1 MTPREVFDLAISL
14 EEDLADFY
22 QQIGRIEDLKPF
34 ADIFSFMTDHSAD
47 HAARIQGMA
56 AEAALPALNTAP
68 MKDLHER
75 LKSSLLEKIQH
86 EKDPTA
92 VMQLLAQT
100 EDAIGQ
106 LYRSV
111 AQHYQHLSDA
121 FSAVADQFE
130 KLSQE
135 EFGHRDYILDQQ
147 DQAG

>member
-22 QQIGRIEDLKPF
+22 QQIGRMEDLKPF

-56 AEAALPALNTAP
+56 AEAVLPALNTAP

-92 VMQLLAQT
+92 VMQLLART
-100 EDAIGQ
+100 EETIGQ
-106 LYRSV
+106 LYQSIANHYRRLAV
-111 AQHYQHLSDA
+111 AYTS
-121 FSAVADQFE
+121 VADQFE
-130 KLSQE
+130 TLSEE